1 MELCLSLRA
10 AAWVYFCHSS
20 FCISLVSLFSC
31 LVKSYLSVA
40 SVECGLGLTSVKL
53 LHSCRHCANEAPSK
67 TS

>member
-1 MELCLSLRA
+1 MELCFSLRA

-20 FCISLVSLFSC
+20 ISLVSLFSC

-40 SVECGLGLTSVKL
+40 SVECSLGLTSVKL